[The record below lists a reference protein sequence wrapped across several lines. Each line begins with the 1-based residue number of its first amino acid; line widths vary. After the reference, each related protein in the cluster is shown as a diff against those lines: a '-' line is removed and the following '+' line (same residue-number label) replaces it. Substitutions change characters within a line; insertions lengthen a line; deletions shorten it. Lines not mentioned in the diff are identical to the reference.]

1 MAYSTE
7 LAERIRD
14 VIGELPALVEKQMFG
29 GIGFMV
35 QGNMAVGVI
44 GDELMVRIDKA
55 ATDAALEQPGA
66 HVFDFTGRPMKG
78 WVMVGDPGITADDD
92 LDQWVQQGVDYAL
105 SLPAK

>member
-1 MAYSTE
+1 MTYSEE

-14 VIGELPALVEKQMFG
+14 VIGTPPELTEKVMFG
-29 GIGFMV
+29 GVGFMV

-55 ATDAALEQPGA
+55 ATDDALEEPGA
-66 HVFDFTGRPMKG
+66 RVFDFTGRPMRG
-78 WVMVGDPGITADDD
+78 WVMVGDPGISTQES
-92 LDQWVQQGVDYAL
+92 LIQWVQQGVDYAS

>member
-7 LAERIRD
+7 LADRIRD
-14 VIGELPALVEKQMFG
+14 VIGEPPELVEKQMFG

-55 ATDAALEQPGA
+55 ATDQALEQPGA
-66 HVFDFTGRPMKG
+66 RVFDFTGQPMKG

-92 LDQWVQQGVDYAL
+92 LTQWVQQGVDYAL

>member
-7 LAERIRD
+7 LADRIRG
-14 VIGELPALVEKQMFG
+14 VIGNPPELVERQMFG

-44 GDELMVRIDKA
+44 EDELMVRIDKA
-55 ATDAALEQPGA
+55 ATDAALEKPGA

-78 WVMVGDPGITADDD
+78 WVMVGEPGITADDD
-92 LDQWVQQGVDYAL
+92 LDMWVQQGVDYAL